1 MWIFLFLVKEYER
14 LNYKGI
20 KDDEYK
26 MLVKEKVDL
35 LNGGDCFVW
44 IFMELELELL
54 MRNEI
59 CNNVFDIV

>member
-26 MLVKEKVDL
+26 MIVKEKIDL

-59 CNNVFDIV
+59 CNNYFDIV

>member
-1 MWIFLFLVKEYER
+1 
-14 LNYKGI
+14 
-20 KDDEYK
+20 

-35 LNGGDCFVW
+35 LNGGDCQVW

-59 CNNVFDIV
+59 CNNYFDIV